1 MKCPKCDYLGFE
13 ASDRCRNCGYEF
25 ALARP
30 APADSLLDVSLSP
43 AGAEPLI
50 PSPDAQPFARP
61 PLDLDRV
68 FKAAA
73 ASGTALEI
81 NSGYPRL
88 DLHDINARNAIAA
101 GCTLTINTDTHTTI
115 FEEINWGIGVARRAW
130 VEPRHVLNCMK
141 LPELK
146 KFLASKRDR
155 A

>member
-1 MKCPKCDYLGFE
+1 MGHAARDIAEETAIAAIDPGRPGSRAIAGRESPTILAIGFK
-13 ASDRCRNCGYEF
+13 
-25 ALARP
+25 
-30 APADSLLDVSLSP
+30 LLRV
-43 AGAEPLI
+43 
-50 PSPDAQPFARP
+50 AQSIV

-141 LPELK
+141 LAELK
-146 KFLASKRDR
+146 KFLSNKRDR